1 MEANNRMLYDDI
13 IKKTDVQYTIPVY
26 QRNYT
31 WEKENCELLY
41 NDIVSSIKNERNH
54 FLGSLVYSTTKRN
67 DIKSC
72 PIIDGQQRLTT
83 IMLLLKAID
92 DLIKDPENI
101 TKKKIRQNIY
111 NENCEERY
119 KLKLKNSDNDNSEL
133 EKVLMGNTT
142 NLDTS
147 SKVVINYN
155 HFKSL
160 IKKTVES
167 EKWSPDKLVEGID
180 RLEIVEIVLNEGDS
194 PQKIFESINSTGVKL
209 TTADLIRNFLLMG
222 ILDVGKQ
229 AEIYKNYWITIESL
243 IGKDNIEKFF
253 YDFLVSKDTRYI
265 EEKRVY
271 ENFKK
276 YYINRNIV
284 GIEGIENIFTEI
296 VRYAQYYKL
305 LVLNDSKDYDEETN
319 NLCNIFNILQH
330 RTIYPFML
338 KVCNDFDDIRKLHI
352 INKNDEGQN
361 VKVELSKEENNLL
374 IEREKEFNNI
384 IRLFGNYAMRRNIAN
399 IPSSSLRRF
408 YASLYNKI
416 FEKNRNNYNCYF
428 KACEAYLC
436 TLKTEDRMPNDNMF
450 KEGLL
455 YSNMYAA
462 AKTKI
467 LRYFFDLIENSG
479 KEPVDM
485 SELTI
490 EHIMPETLSSQWKNS
505 LGDNFQEI
513 YDKYVHT
520 LGNLSI
526 TGYNSEY
533 SNDQFL
539 SKKKRYNNMLESGET
554 KIVKLNEE
562 LKNNVNKECNIEVWN
577 DVQIEKRAERL
588 SKIIMSKFS
597 YPNDV
602 DTTLEF
608 EKFFEFYIDNPDDN
622 ADEFENNPTYKLYG
636 FQFEG
641 NKYRADNYRTI
652 FKEIIKLLYNLDN
665 SVLDDLANSNYT
677 YERGKTIRF
686 SRTKENDYQEEI
698 LPSLFVYTNYSRSTI
713 FDWIRNLFNRYQL
726 DITLFSLLFIEKD

>member
-229 AEIYKNYWITIESL
+229 AEVYKNYWVTIESL

-305 LVLNDSKDYDEETN
+305 LVLNNSKDYDEETN

-338 KVCNDFDDIRKLHI
+338 KVCYDFDDIRKLHI
-352 INKNDEGQN
+352 INKNDDGQD
-361 VKVELSKEENNLL
+361 VKIELSNEEKNLL
-374 IEREKEFNNI
+374 IEREKEFKNI

-416 FEKNRNNYNCYF
+416 FEKNKSNNNCYF

-436 TLKTEDRMPNDNMF
+436 TLKTEDRMPNDNTF

-533 SNDQFL
+533 SNDLFL

-597 YPNDV
+597 YPKDV

-622 ADEFENNPTYKLYG
+622 ADEFENNPIYKLYG

-652 FKEIIKLLYNLDN
+652 FKEIIKLLYNIDN

-686 SRTKENDYQEEI
+686 SRTKENDHQEEI

>member
-229 AEIYKNYWITIESL
+229 AEVYKNYWVTIESL

-284 GIEGIENIFTEI
+284 GLEGIENIFTEI

-352 INKNDEGQN
+352 INKNDEGQD

-399 IPSSSLRRF
+399 VASSSLRRF

-416 FEKNRNNYNCYF
+416 FEKNKSNYNCYF

-436 TLKTEDRMPNDNMF
+436 TLKTEDRMPNDNTF

-533 SNDQFL
+533 SNDPFF
-539 SKKKRYNNMLESGET
+539 SNKKRYNNKKG
-554 KIVKLNEE
+554 IAG
-562 LKNNVNKECNIEVWN
+562 NNG
-577 DVQIEKRAERL
+577 L
-588 SKIIMSKFS
+588 
-597 YPNDV
+597 
-602 DTTLEF
+602 
-608 EKFFEFYIDNPDDN
+608 
-622 ADEFENNPTYKLYG
+622 
-636 FQFEG
+636 
-641 NKYRADNYRTI
+641 
-652 FKEIIKLLYNLDN
+652 
-665 SVLDDLANSNYT
+665 
-677 YERGKTIRF
+677 
-686 SRTKENDYQEEI
+686 
-698 LPSLFVYTNYSRSTI
+698 
-713 FDWIRNLFNRYQL
+713 
-726 DITLFSLLFIEKD
+726 

>member
-155 HFKSL
+155 HFKTL
-160 IKKTVES
+160 IKKTIES
-167 EKWSPDKLVEGID
+167 EQWAPDKLVEGID

-265 EEKRVY
+265 EEKKVY

-276 YYINRNIV
+276 YYINSNII
-284 GIEGIENIFTEI
+284 GIEGIEKIFSEI
-296 VRYAQYYKL
+296 VQYAQYYKL
-305 LVLNDSKDYDEETN
+305 LVLNNSKDYDKETN
-319 NLCNIFNILQH
+319 QLCNIFNILQH

-338 KVCNDFDDIRKLHI
+338 KVCNDFDDIRKLHMKSKNDLGEEVKI
-352 INKNDEGQN
+352 VLTKDEELELINK
-361 VKVELSKEENNLL
+361 
-374 IEREKEFNNI
+374 EKEFNNI

-399 IPSSSLRRF
+399 VASSSLRRF

-416 FEKNRNNYNCYF
+416 FEKNKNNFNYYF

-455 YSNMYAA
+455 YSNMYAN
-462 AKTKI
+462 AKTRI

-490 EHIMPETLSSQWKNS
+490 EHIMPETLSTQWKTS
-505 LGDNFQEI
+505 LGDNYQEI

-533 SNDQFL
+533 SNDSFL
-539 SKKKRYNNMLESGET
+539 NKKKRYNDMLITGET

-562 LKNNVNKECNIEVWN
+562 LKNNEENNIDIWN
-577 DVQIEKRAERL
+577 ENEIEKRAERL
-588 SKIIMSKFS
+588 SKVIMKEFL
-597 YPNDV
+597 YPKDI

-608 EKFFEFYIDNPDDN
+608 EKFYEFYIDNPEDN
-622 ADEFENNPTYKLYG
+622 ADEFENNPAYKLYG
-636 FQFEG
+636 FQFEET
-641 NKYRADNYRTI
+641 KYRADSYRSI
-652 FKEIIKLLYNLDN
+652 FKEIIKLLYNIDN

-686 SRTKENDYQEEI
+686 SRTKENEHQEEI
-698 LPSLFVYTNYSRSTI
+698 LPSLFVYTNYSRITI
-713 FDWIRNLFNRYQL
+713 FDWIRDLFNRYQL
-726 DITLFSLLFIEKD
+726 DISLFCLLFIEKE

>member
-160 IKKTVES
+160 IKKTVET
-167 EKWSPDKLVEGID
+167 EKWSADKLVDGID

-229 AEIYKNYWITIESL
+229 AEIYKNYWIAIESL

-276 YYINRNIV
+276 YYINRHVV
-284 GIEGIENIFTEI
+284 GIEGIENIFSEI

-338 KVCNDFDDIRKLHI
+338 KVCNDFDDVRKLHI

-399 IPSSSLRRF
+399 VASSSLRRF

-455 YSNMYAA
+455 YSNMYAT
-462 AKTKI
+462 AKTRI

-533 SNDQFL
+533 SNDPFL
-539 SKKKRYNNMLESGET
+539 SKKKRYNDMLEFGET

-597 YPNDV
+597 YPKDV
-602 DTTLEF
+602 DSTLEF

-622 ADEFENNPTYKLYG
+622 ADEFENNPAYKLYG

-652 FKEIIKLLYNLDN
+652 FKEIIKLLYNIDN

-686 SRTKENDYQEEI
+686 SRTKENDHQEEI

>member
-41 NDIVSSIKNERNH
+41 NDIVSSIKNEKNH
-54 FLGSLVYSTTKRN
+54 FLGSLVYSTTKRS

-101 TKKKIRQNIY
+101 TKKRIRQNIY

-142 NLDTS
+142 NLDSS

-155 HFKSL
+155 HFKNL
-160 IKKTVES
+160 IKKTMDS
-167 EKWSPDKLVEGID
+167 EQWTPDKLVEGID
-180 RLEIVEIVLNEGDS
+180 RLEIVEIVLNESDS

-229 AEIYKNYWITIESL
+229 KEIYTNYWITLESL

-276 YYINRNIV
+276 YYINSNITE
-284 GIEGIENIFTEI
+284 IEDIEKIFKEI

-305 LVLNDSKDYDEETN
+305 LVLNDCKDYNSKTN
-319 NLCNIFNILQH
+319 HLCNIFNILQH

-338 KVCNDFDDIRKLHI
+338 QVCNDYDDIRDLYRVS
-352 INKNDEGQN
+352 KNDIGQE
-361 VKVELSKEENNLL
+361 VKIDLSDDKIQELKK
-374 IEREKEFNNI
+374 REDEFNNI
-384 IRLFGNYAMRRNIAN
+384 IELFGNYAMRRNIAN
-399 IPSSSLRRF
+399 VASSSLRRF

-416 FEKNRNNYNCYF
+416 FEKNKNNYNCYF

-436 TLKTEDRMPNDNMF
+436 TLKTEDKMPNDNMF
-450 KEGLL
+450 REGLF
-455 YSNMYAA
+455 YSNMYAN

-490 EHIMPETLSSQWKNS
+490 EHILPETLSSQWKTN
-505 LGDNFQEI
+505 LGENYQEI

-520 LGNLSI
+520 FGNLSI

-533 SNDQFL
+533 SNDVFIN
-539 SKKKRYNNMLESGET
+539 KKKRYNDMLTTGET

-562 LKNNVNKECNIEVWN
+562 LKDYSDEKKNILVWDEN
-577 DVQIEKRAERL
+577 EIEKRAERL
-588 SKIIMSKFS
+588 SKIIIEHFP
-597 YPNDV
+597 YPKNI

-608 EKFFEFYIDNPDDN
+608 EKFYEFYIDNPEDN
-622 ADEFENNPTYKLYG
+622 ADEFENNPAYKLYG

-641 NKYRADNYRTI
+641 TKYRADSYRGI
-652 FKEIIKLLYNLDN
+652 FKDIIKLLYNIDN
-665 SVLDDLANSNYT
+665 SILDDLANSNYT

-686 SRTKENDYQEEI
+686 SRTKENDHQEEI

-713 FDWIRNLFNRYQL
+713 FDWIRDLFDRYQL
-726 DITLFSLLFIEKD
+726 DITLFCLLFVEKE

>member
-41 NDIVSSIKNERNH
+41 NDIVSSIKNEKNH

-92 DLIKDPENI
+92 ELIKDPENI

-160 IKKTVES
+160 IKRTMEL
-167 EKWSPDKLVEGID
+167 EQWTPDKLVEGID

-265 EEKRVY
+265 EEKKVY

-276 YYINRNIV
+276 YYINSNIV
-284 GIEGIENIFTEI
+284 GIEGIEKIFSEI

-305 LVLNDSKDYDEETN
+305 LVLNDSRDYNLETN
-319 NLCNIFNILQH
+319 ELCNIFNILQH

-338 KVCNDFDDIRKLHI
+338 KVCNDFDDIRKLHML
-352 INKNDEGQN
+352 NKNDEGQD
-361 VKVELSKEENNLL
+361 VKIELTKEEELLL
-374 IEREKEFNNI
+374 INRENEFNNI
-384 IRLFGNYAMRRNIAN
+384 IKLFGNYAMRRNIAN
-399 IPSSSLRRF
+399 IASSSLRRF

-416 FEKNRNNYNCYF
+416 FEKNKNNFNCYF

-436 TLKTEDRMPNDNMF
+436 TLKTEDKMPNDNMF
-450 KEGLL
+450 KDGLL
-455 YSNMYAA
+455 YSNMYATV
-462 AKTKI
+462 KTRI

-490 EHIMPETLSSQWKNS
+490 EHIMPETLSSQWKTN

-533 SNDQFL
+533 SNDPFL
-539 SKKKRYNNMLESGET
+539 NKKKRYNDMLNSGET

-562 LKNNVNKECNIEVWN
+562 LKNNEEKDKNINIWNGKE
-577 DVQIEKRAERL
+577 IEKRAERL
-588 SKIIMSKFS
+588 SKIIMKEFP
-597 YPNDV
+597 YPQNI
-602 DTTLEF
+602 DTSLEF
-608 EKFFEFYIDNPDDN
+608 EKFYEFYIDNPEDN
-622 ADEFENNPTYKLYG
+622 ADEFENNPAYKLYG

-641 NKYRADNYRTI
+641 TKYRADSYRGI
-652 FKEIIKLLYNLDN
+652 FKEIIKLLYNIDN

-686 SRTKENDYQEEI
+686 SRTKENNHQEEI

-713 FDWIRNLFNRYQL
+713 FDWIRDLFNRYQL
-726 DITLFSLLFIEKD
+726 DITLFCLLFVEKE

>member
-229 AEIYKNYWITIESL
+229 AEVYKNYWVTIESL

-352 INKNDEGQN
+352 INKNDEGQD

-384 IRLFGNYAMRRNIAN
+384 IKLFGNYAMRRNIAN
-399 IPSSSLRRF
+399 VASSSLRRF

-416 FEKNRNNYNCYF
+416 FEKNKSNYNCYF

-436 TLKTEDRMPNDNMF
+436 TLKTEDRMPNDNTF

-455 YSNMYAA
+455 YSNMYVA

-505 LGDNFQEI
+505 LGGNFQEI

-533 SNDQFL
+533 SNDPFL

-562 LKNNVNKECNIEVWN
+562 LKNNVNKECNIGVWN

-597 YPNDV
+597 YPKDV

-652 FKEIIKLLYNLDN
+652 FKEIIKLLYNIDN

-686 SRTKENDYQEEI
+686 SRTKENDHQEEI

-726 DITLFSLLFIEKD
+726 DISLFSLLFIEKD

>member
-305 LVLNDSKDYDEETN
+305 LVLNDSKDYAEETN

-352 INKNDEGQN
+352 INKNDDGQD
-361 VKVELSKEENNLL
+361 VKVELSNEEKNLL

-399 IPSSSLRRF
+399 VASSSLRRF

-416 FEKNRNNYNCYF
+416 FEKNKSNYNCYF

-436 TLKTEDRMPNDNMF
+436 TLKTEDRMPNDNTF

-462 AKTKI
+462 AKNKI

-533 SNDQFL
+533 SNDPFL

-597 YPNDV
+597 YPKDV

-608 EKFFEFYIDNPDDN
+608 EKFFEFYIDNLDDN

>member
-41 NDIVSSIKNERNH
+41 NDIVSSIKNEKNH

-92 DLIKDPENI
+92 ELIKDPENI

-160 IKKTVES
+160 IKRTMEL
-167 EKWSPDKLVEGID
+167 EQWTPDKLVEGID

-265 EEKRVY
+265 EEKKVY

-276 YYINRNIV
+276 YYINSNIV
-284 GIEGIENIFTEI
+284 GIEGIEKIFSEI

-305 LVLNDSKDYDEETN
+305 LVLNDSRDYNLETN
-319 NLCNIFNILQH
+319 ELCNIFNILQH

-338 KVCNDFDDIRKLHI
+338 KVCNDFDDIRKLHML
-352 INKNDEGQN
+352 NKNDEGQD
-361 VKVELSKEENNLL
+361 VKIELTKEEELLL
-374 IEREKEFNNI
+374 INRENEFNNI
-384 IRLFGNYAMRRNIAN
+384 IKLFGNYAMRRNIAN
-399 IPSSSLRRF
+399 IASSSLRRF

-416 FEKNRNNYNCYF
+416 FEKNKNNFNCYF

-436 TLKTEDRMPNDNMF
+436 TLKTEDKMPNDNMF
-450 KEGLL
+450 KDGLM
-455 YSNMYAA
+455 YSNMYAT
-462 AKTKI
+462 AKTRI
-467 LRYFFDLIENSG
+467 LRYFFDLI
-479 KEPVDM
+479 
-485 SELTI
+485 
-490 EHIMPETLSSQWKNS
+490 
-505 LGDNFQEI
+505 
-513 YDKYVHT
+513 
-520 LGNLSI
+520 
-526 TGYNSEY
+526 
-533 SNDQFL
+533 
-539 SKKKRYNNMLESGET
+539 
-554 KIVKLNEE
+554 
-562 LKNNVNKECNIEVWN
+562 
-577 DVQIEKRAERL
+577 
-588 SKIIMSKFS
+588 
-597 YPNDV
+597 
-602 DTTLEF
+602 
-608 EKFFEFYIDNPDDN
+608 
-622 ADEFENNPTYKLYG
+622 
-636 FQFEG
+636 
-641 NKYRADNYRTI
+641 
-652 FKEIIKLLYNLDN
+652 
-665 SVLDDLANSNYT
+665 
-677 YERGKTIRF
+677 
-686 SRTKENDYQEEI
+686 
-698 LPSLFVYTNYSRSTI
+698 
-713 FDWIRNLFNRYQL
+713 
-726 DITLFSLLFIEKD
+726 

>member
-92 DLIKDPENI
+92 DLIKDPDNI

-142 NLDTS
+142 NLDTT

-160 IKKTVES
+160 IKKTIET
-167 EKWSPDKLVEGID
+167 EQWNPDKLVEGID

-265 EEKRVY
+265 EEKKVY

-276 YYINRNIV
+276 YYINSNIM
-284 GIEGIENIFTEI
+284 GIEGIEKIFSEI

-305 LVLNDSKDYDEETN
+305 LVLNNSKDYDKVTN
-319 NLCNIFNILQH
+319 QLCNIFNILQH

-338 KVCNDFDDIRKLHI
+338 KVCNDFDDIRKLHMKSKNDVGVEVKI
-352 INKNDEGQN
+352 ELTKEEELELINK
-361 VKVELSKEENNLL
+361 
-374 IEREKEFNNI
+374 EKEFNNI

-399 IPSSSLRRF
+399 VASSSLRRF

-416 FEKNRNNYNCYF
+416 FEKNKNNFNCYF

-450 KEGLL
+450 KDGLL
-455 YSNMYAA
+455 YSNMYAN
-462 AKTKI
+462 AKTRI

-490 EHIMPETLSSQWKNS
+490 EHIMPETLSTQWKTS
-505 LGDNFQEI
+505 LGVNYQEI

-520 LGNLSI
+520 KDI
-526 TGYNSEY
+526 
-533 SNDQFL
+533 
-539 SKKKRYNNMLESGET
+539 
-554 KIVKLNEE
+554 
-562 LKNNVNKECNIEVWN
+562 
-577 DVQIEKRAERL
+577 
-588 SKIIMSKFS
+588 
-597 YPNDV
+597 

-608 EKFFEFYIDNPDDN
+608 EKFYEFYIDNPEDN
-622 ADEFENNPTYKLYG
+622 ADEFENNPAYKLYG
-636 FQFEG
+636 FQFEET
-641 NKYRADNYRTI
+641 KYRADSYRSI
-652 FKEIIKLLYNLDN
+652 FKEIIKLLYIIDN

-686 SRTKENDYQEEI
+686 SRTKENEHQEEI

-713 FDWIRNLFNRYQL
+713 FDWIRDLFNRYQL
-726 DITLFSLLFIEKD
+726 DISLFCLLFIEKE

>member
-160 IKKTVES
+160 IKKTIES
-167 EKWSPDKLVEGID
+167 EKWPPDKLVEGID

-229 AEIYKNYWITIESL
+229 AEVYKNYWITIESL
-243 IGKDNIEKFF
+243 IGKDNVEKFF

-265 EEKRVY
+265 EEKKVY

-276 YYINRNIV
+276 YYINRNVV
-284 GIEGIENIFTEI
+284 GIEGIENIFSEI

-338 KVCNDFDDIRKLHI
+338 KVCNDFDDVRKLHI
-352 INKNDEGQN
+352 INKNDEGQD
-361 VKVELSKEENNLL
+361 VKVELSSEEKNLL

-399 IPSSSLRRF
+399 VASSSLRRF

-416 FEKNRNNYNCYF
+416 FEKNKNNYNCYF

-455 YSNMYAA
+455 YSNMYAT
-462 AKTKI
+462 AKTRI

-533 SNDQFL
+533 SNDPFL
-539 SKKKRYNNMLESGET
+539 SKKKRYNDMLESGET

-562 LKNNVNKECNIEVWN
+562 LKNNISKECNIEVWN

-588 SKIIMSKFS
+588 SKIIISKFS
-597 YPNDV
+597 YPKNV

-652 FKEIIKLLYNLDN
+652 FKEIIKLLYNIDN

-686 SRTKENDYQEEI
+686 SRTKENDHQEEI

-713 FDWIRNLFNRYQL
+713 FDWIRDLFNRYQL
-726 DITLFSLLFIEKD
+726 DITLFSLLFVEKD

>member
-1 MEANNRMLYDDI
+1 M
-13 IKKTDVQYTIPVY
+13 
-26 QRNYT
+26 
-31 WEKENCELLY
+31 
-41 NDIVSSIKNERNH
+41 
-54 FLGSLVYSTTKRN
+54 GSLVYSTTKRN

-92 DLIKDPENI
+92 DLIKDPDNI

-155 HFKSL
+155 HFKTL
-160 IKKTVES
+160 IKKTMES
-167 EKWSPDKLVEGID
+167 EKWNPDKLVEGID

-265 EEKRVY
+265 EEKKVY

-276 YYINRNIV
+276 YYINSNII
-284 GIEGIENIFTEI
+284 GIEGIEKIFSEI

-305 LVLNDSKDYDEETN
+305 LVLNNSKEYSEETN
-319 NLCNIFNILQH
+319 ELCNIFNVLQH

-338 KVCNDFDDIRKLHI
+338 QVCSDFDDIRKLYI
-352 INKNDEGQN
+352 TNENSEGQSE
-361 VKVELSKEENNLL
+361 KTELTKEEEQYLKN
-374 IEREKEFNNI
+374 REVEFNSI
-384 IRLFGNYAMRRNIAN
+384 IELFGNYAMRRNIAN
-399 IPSSSLRRF
+399 IASSSLRRF

-416 FEKNRNNYNCYF
+416 FEKNKNNYNYNYYF

-436 TLKTEDRMPNDNMF
+436 TLKTEDKMPNDNQF
-450 KEGLL
+450 NEGLL
-455 YSNMYAA
+455 YSNMYAN

-479 KEPVDM
+479 KETVDM

-490 EHIMPETLSSQWKNS
+490 EHIMPETLSSQWKTN
-505 LGDNFQEI
+505 LGDNYQEI

-533 SNDQFL
+533 SNDPFL
-539 SKKKRYNNMLESGET
+539 SKKKRYNDMLVAGET

-562 LKNNVNKECNIEVWN
+562 LKNNDDEDKNITIWNEV
-577 DVQIEKRAERL
+577 VIFL
-588 SKIIMSKFS
+588 SSS
-597 YPNDV
+597 
-602 DTTLEF
+602 
-608 EKFFEFYIDNPDDN
+608 
-622 ADEFENNPTYKLYG
+622 
-636 FQFEG
+636 
-641 NKYRADNYRTI
+641 
-652 FKEIIKLLYNLDN
+652 
-665 SVLDDLANSNYT
+665 
-677 YERGKTIRF
+677 
-686 SRTKENDYQEEI
+686 
-698 LPSLFVYTNYSRSTI
+698 SLFFNSS
-713 FDWIRNLFNRYQL
+713 FNLTVKKQL
-726 DITLFSLLFIEKD
+726 ICLS

>member
-41 NDIVSSIKNERNH
+41 NDIVSSIKNEKNH

-92 DLIKDPENI
+92 DLIKDPDNI
-101 TKKKIRQNIY
+101 TKKKIRKNIY

-160 IKKTVES
+160 IKKTIES
-167 EKWSPDKLVEGID
+167 EQWSPDKLVEGID

-229 AEIYKNYWITIESL
+229 TEIYKNYWITIESL
-243 IGKDNIEKFF
+243 IGKENIEKFF

-265 EEKRVY
+265 EEKKVY

-284 GIEGIENIFTEI
+284 GIEGIEKIFSEI

-338 KVCNDFDDIRKLHI
+338 KVCNDFDDIRRLHI
-352 INKNDEGQN
+352 ISKNDEGQD
-361 VKVELSKEENNLL
+361 VKVELSNDEKKLL

-384 IRLFGNYAMRRNIAN
+384 IKLFGNYAMRRNIAN
-399 IPSSSLRRF
+399 VASSSLRRF
-408 YASLYNKI
+408 YSSLYNKI

-436 TLKTEDRMPNDNMF
+436 TLKTEDKMPNDNMF

-455 YSNMYAA
+455 YSNMYAT
-462 AKTKI
+462 AKTRI

-490 EHIMPETLSSQWKNS
+490 EHIMPETLSSQWKNN

-533 SNDQFL
+533 SNDPFL
-539 SKKKRYNNMLESGET
+539 SKKKRYNDMLISGET

-562 LKNNVNKECNIEVWN
+562 LKNNSNKDCDIEVWN

-588 SKIIMSKFS
+588 SKIIMDKFA
-597 YPNDV
+597 YPKNV

-622 ADEFENNPTYKLYG
+622 ADEFENNPAYKLYG

-641 NKYRADNYRTI
+641 NKYRADNYRGI
-652 FKEIIKLLYNLDN
+652 FKEIIKLLYNIDT

-686 SRTKENDYQEEI
+686 SRTKENDHQEEI

-713 FDWIRNLFNRYQL
+713 FDWIRDLFNRYQL
-726 DITLFSLLFIEKD
+726 DITLFSLLFVEKD